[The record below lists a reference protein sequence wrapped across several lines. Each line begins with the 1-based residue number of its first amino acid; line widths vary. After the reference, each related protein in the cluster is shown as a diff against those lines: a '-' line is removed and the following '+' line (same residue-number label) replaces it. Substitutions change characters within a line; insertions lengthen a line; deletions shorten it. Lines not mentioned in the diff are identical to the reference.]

1 MAFVAQPKEYKTM
14 DGETVT
20 QDSIDLVS
28 RMMSMQKAHPSYAM
42 TGAMCT
48 AAAAVVPD
56 SIVNQVCSE
65 HMDTQYIRIGHP
77 GGILECGVDFQQHN
91 KIPEIKDTF
100 GFRTANPF
108 YWCCICARNIWRHVG
123 KRDCGRIQQFHVC
136 DFGGCYVPV
145 WYGIQ

>member
-42 TGAMCT
+42 TGAC
-48 AAAAVVPD
+48 VLQQRLWFPD

-65 HMDTQYIRIGHP
+65 HMDTAVYTNWTSRWYIRMRG
-77 GGILECGVDFQQHN
+77 
-91 KIPEIKDTF
+91 
-100 GFRTANPF
+100 
-108 YWCCICARNIWRHVG
+108 
-123 KRDCGRIQQFHVC
+123 
-136 DFGGCYVPV
+136 
-145 WYGIQ
+145 